1 MPQCYQS
8 IVIQTP
14 IEKVWGAIRNFHDM
28 SWGSK
33 VITQCVA
40 VGEQCGTK
48 TGAKR
53 VLNNAFHETLLECND
68 TEHRIRYSIDDGP
81 SPVSRQEISD
91 YIGTIQLFPVTID
104 DATFVA
110 WSSSWNA
117 DNTAAI
123 DFCELIYRSLL
134 QELSLNLSSEQPA

>member
-8 IVIQTP
+8 IVIQAP
-14 IEKVWGAIRNFHDM
+14 IEKVWGTIRNFHDM

-40 VGEQCGTK
+40 VGEQSGTE
-48 TGAKR
+48 TGAR
-53 VLNNAFHETLLECND
+53 RILNNAFHETLLECND
-68 TEHRIRYSIDDGP
+68 TEYRIRYSIDDGP
-81 SPVSRQEISD
+81 SPVSRQEVSD

-104 DATFVA
+104 HATFVA

-117 DNTAAI
+117 NNNDAV
-123 DFCELIYRSLL
+123 DFCEPIYRSML
-134 QELSLNLSSEQPA
+134 QELSLNLSSEQLA